1 MEEDTKIDLEVSSTG
16 PFLSKQRTD
25 IRTRLKICWL
35 SLFRR
40 SLMSN
45 SNVSLCKLLHMYLPG
60 VKCPYLSASTAYHG
74 EAVAEGAIGSR
85 PEKMDKPLDN
95 DDLFG

>member
-1 MEEDTKIDLEVSSTG
+1 M
-16 PFLSKQRTD
+16 P
-25 IRTRLKICWL
+25 
-35 SLFRR
+35 
-40 SLMSN
+40 N
-45 SNVSLCKLLHMYLPG
+45 SNVSLCKLVHTYLPSIKG
-60 VKCPYLSASTAYHG
+60 SSYLSLDLSASTAYHG